1 MAPPTIPP
9 TDGVASED
17 AYETFWH
24 AAEDDLAVTALDAD
38 EPETLSD
45 TDDVYFAF
53 VAAVEA

>member
-1 MAPPTIPP
+1 MAPLTNRP

-17 AYETFWH
+17 AYEVFWH
-24 AAEDDLAVTALDAD
+24 AAEDDLGVTALDAD

-45 TDDVYFAF
+45 ADDVYFAF